1 MCIFNHSLIN
11 CVIIA
16 RTVVL
21 ATISVWLPYTAWR
34 EALALLK
41 FVEIDDWPKICQI
54 FTIQIFMHLQSLT
67 WISNKLIERYF
78 LGMCPTI
85 CSWGTIDHFLIAM
98 TCGWC
103 EIPVSCSQSKSP
115 SAERLSCIEWY
126 LCRIIESIQNM

>member
-41 FVEIDDWPKICQI
+41 FGEIDD
-54 FTIQIFMHLQSLT
+54 
-67 WISNKLIERYF
+67 
-78 LGMCPTI
+78 
-85 CSWGTIDHFLIAM
+85 
-98 TCGWC
+98 
-103 EIPVSCSQSKSP
+103 
-115 SAERLSCIEWY
+115 
-126 LCRIIESIQNM
+126 